1 MDTEQ
6 LIRILDSP
14 AVAREWFQAMALND
28 LRQAHDALT
37 AIAESG
43 MTLDLVAI
51 AATQLEHALPHVPKP
66 DQALAYLARFTSLS
80 RSPIALGSLWER
92 DQAALPTLLV
102 MFSASIQI
110 AELLMQDPEGYDLL
124 RMTDGQPVDRKI
136 LIDEIRSEVLSL
148 AGDPDI

>member
-6 LIRILDSP
+6 LITILDSP
-14 AVAREWFQAMALND
+14 AVAREWFQSLSIKDM
-28 LRQAHDALT
+28 RQAHDALT

-51 AATQLEHALPHVPKP
+51 TATQLEHALPQTAKP
-66 DQALAYLARFTSLS
+66 DQALSYLAKFATLS

-92 DQAALPTLLV
+92 DHAALPTLLV

-136 LIDEIRSEVLSL
+136 LIDEILSL
-148 AGDPDI
+148 IHI